1 MVKWGQYAAEYRLVL
16 LPSWDFQ
23 PQPARARDRRNIL
36 SEVRVHWSFLFCS
49 STRHLVW
56 WVPEVRVWEEV
67 ESHSPRLRL
76 AASCVEAARSEWS
89 QQDTVTQT
97 CGRYLQFGPRLS
109 AEKCQRKS
117 VSGLASGQSCHS
129 ASVYFFLPVQDHL
142 DHSPLFAAWQTLFSP
157 RALFRLQGWK
167 VVM

>member
-1 MVKWGQYAAEYRLVL
+1 MVKWGQSAAEYRLGVIAFL
-16 LPSWDFQ
+16 GF
-23 PQPARARDRRNIL
+23 PAPASESARHRRNIL

-56 WVPEVRVWEEV
+56 RVPEVRGWEEV

-117 VSGLASGQSCHS
+117 MSGPASGQSCHS
-129 ASVYFFLPVQDHL
+129 ASVYFYLCKTIWTTL
-142 DHSPLFAAWQTLFSP
+142 LSFAAWQTLFSP